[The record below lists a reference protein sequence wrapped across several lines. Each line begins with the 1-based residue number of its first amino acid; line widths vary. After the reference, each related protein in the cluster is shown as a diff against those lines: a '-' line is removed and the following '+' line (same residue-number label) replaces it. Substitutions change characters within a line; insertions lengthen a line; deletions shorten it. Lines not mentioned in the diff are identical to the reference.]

1 MKNVY
6 IILFTNGGRRRGS
19 WPCSYCDLP
28 IGGTA
33 DICAY
38 TSRATAT
45 IIVSTVSS
53 VSTNRGAGLSNSSF
67 PVALLKCRELILRRA
82 IYRIVMGTFS
92 LWRRFL
98 AIDSDII
105 RG

>member
-1 MKNVY
+1 MRNVY
-6 IILFTNGGRRRGS
+6 IILFTSGGRRRGT

-28 IGGTA
+28 IGSTA
-33 DICAY
+33 DIFAY

-45 IIVSTVSS
+45 TIISTVSS
-53 VSTNRGAGLSNSSF
+53 ISTNSTAGLSNSSF

-98 AIDSDII
+98 AIDSRII